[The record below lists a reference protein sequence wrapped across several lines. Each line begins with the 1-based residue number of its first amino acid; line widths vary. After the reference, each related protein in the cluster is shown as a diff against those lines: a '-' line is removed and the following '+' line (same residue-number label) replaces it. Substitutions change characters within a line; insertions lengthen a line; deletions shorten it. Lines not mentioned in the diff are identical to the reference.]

1 MRRILGIVLTVGLV
15 LTSFES
21 AQAQITVKDLGSVL
35 EEGKIRFIEIRG
47 NDTSSGASVEAS
59 LENLTDA
66 VLNIN
71 VYMANPMFFI
81 NQGKGQNMAA
91 LQVYLSDGSYKT
103 YGTHSFIS
111 LRPRQR
117 ENVIFIAYCAN
128 FEKDNPSTSE
138 TFSVG
143 EVPQNLK
150 KVLTNIMQYAKE
162 YPDEDIT
169 TAAQIAV
176 WYATGWSSKEI
187 SEKFAFTEEDEK
199 LAKIFLK

>member
-1 MRRILGIVLTVGLV
+1 MRRILGMVLTVGLV
-15 LTSFES
+15 LALSGS
-21 AQAQITVKDLGSVL
+21 AQAQIAVKDLGSVL
-35 EEGKIRFIEIRG
+35 GEGKVKFIEIRG
-47 NDTSSGASVEAS
+47 TDASSGASVEAT

-81 NQGKGQNMAA
+81 NRGKGQNMAA

-103 YGTHSFIS
+103 YGTQSFIS

-138 TFSVG
+138 TFTIG
-143 EVPQNLK
+143 ELPQNLK
-150 KVLTNIMQYAKE
+150 KVLANITQYAKK

-169 TAAQIAV
+169 TAAQIAL
-176 WYATGWSSKEI
+176 WYAMGWSSNEI
-187 SEKFAFTEEDEK
+187 SKKFAFTEEDDI
-199 LAKIFLK
+199 LAKSLLK

>member
-1 MRRILGIVLTVGLV
+1 MRRILGMVLTVGLV
-15 LTSFES
+15 LALSVS
-21 AQAQITVKDLGSVL
+21 AQAQIAVKDLGSVI
-35 EEGKIRFIEIRG
+35 EEGKVRFIEIRG
-47 NDTSSGASVEAS
+47 TDASSGASVEAA
-59 LENLTDA
+59 LENLTDT

-71 VYMANPMFFI
+71 VYMAKPMFFI
-81 NQGKGQNMAA
+81 NRGKGQNMAA

-103 YGTHSFIS
+103 YGTQSFIS

-138 TFSVG
+138 TFTIG
-143 EVPQNLK
+143 ELPQSLK
-150 KVLTNIMQYAKE
+150 KVLTNITQYAKK

-176 WYATGWSSKEI
+176 WYAMGWSSKDI
-187 SEKFAFTEEDEK
+187 SEKFAFTEEDDK
-199 LAKIFLK
+199 LAKNFLK